1 MVCGQYIEAYHIIL
15 CHINNPIVGPK
26 YASRFHHPYST
37 MVFKRAW
44 SLGVTPCA
52 LVEANI
58 QLLPSDMREWTLAAE
73 KAQRVD
79 TFSHQQQQTKNL
91 RQLCAG
97 QIRRRND
104 SVMAL
109 ICFLIRTVWMQSWHK
124 HHNKRRRMDQAC
136 HKF

>member
-1 MVCGQYIEAYHIIL
+1 MVNISKHIISYYVIL
-15 CHINNPIVGPK
+15 ISHLRSQICIPVSSSLLNHG
-26 YASRFHHPYST
+26 Y
-37 MVFKRAW
+37 KRAC
-44 SLGVTPCA
+44 SLGVMPCA

-79 TFSHQQQQTKNL
+79 KFSHQQQQTKNL

-109 ICFLIRTVWMQSWHK
+109 ICFLIRTAWMQSWHK
-124 HHNKRRRMDQAC
+124 HHMNKRRRMDQAC
-136 HKF
+136 HPW